1 MHSGVIAVL
10 ATLGAICLYVWLRFE
25 WQFGVGALIALLHD
39 VISTIGLFVLL
50 RLDFSLTA
58 MGQTAS
64 GTVDVTDDQVKLEI
78 LLPGMLGMLA
88 NKVKD
93 MITQRGQILL
103 EKK

>member
-1 MHSGVIAVL
+1 MSQPVVVSIPHR
-10 ATLGAICLYVWLRFE
+10 LGKEEAARRLKAGFE
-25 WQFGVGALIALLHD
+25 KMVT
-39 VISTIGLFVLL
+39 TIGAMVTVG
-50 RLDFSLTA
+50 RQDWVDDHLDFSLTA

-64 GTVDVTDDQVKLEI
+64 GTMDVTDDQVKLEI